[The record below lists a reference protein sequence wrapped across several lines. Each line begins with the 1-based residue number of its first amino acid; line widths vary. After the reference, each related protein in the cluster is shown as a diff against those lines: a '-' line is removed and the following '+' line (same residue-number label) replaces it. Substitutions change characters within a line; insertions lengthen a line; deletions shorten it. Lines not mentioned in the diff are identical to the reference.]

1 MNKVSKI
8 IIIFFLLLNNCSY
21 KPILV
26 NQNLNYGINIK
37 SLEGNKQINS
47 ILKDK
52 LRNYAEGDKIL
63 DLSLE
68 TSRERK
74 VISKN
79 SQGDPSIFEVTVNVK
94 LRIEDNKETII
105 KEEIIKKNTYDNI
118 SDKFELNK
126 FEEIIIKNLADN
138 ILESILLSISK
149 IDN

>member
-26 NQNLNYGINIK
+26 NQNLKYGINIK
-37 SLEGNKQINS
+37 NLEGNKQINS
-47 ILKDK
+47 ILKNK
-52 LRNYAEGDKIL
+52 FNNYTEGNKIL

-68 TSRERK
+68 TSKERK

-79 SQGDPSIFEVTVNVK
+79 SKGDPSIFEITVKVK
-94 LRIEDNKETII
+94 TIIEDNKEII
-105 KEEIIKKNTYDNI
+105 IEEEIIKKNTYDNI
-118 SDKFELNK
+118 SDKFELDK

-138 ILESILLSISK
+138 ILENILLSISK
-149 IDN
+149 INN